1 MVQEKRSPKW
11 SFKYKFRSKYDVL
24 RFIPLLSIILFFS
37 NQLYLHTL
45 PQTGFNPIQLSNR
58 QEPFSCA
65 LLFFGLPKHFN
76 RIVFPSIERHI
87 LNTNPGCDIFV
98 HTYNLTQ
105 VTNTRNQE
113 RDVAIHPM
121 EVYQLNATETMITSI
136 EEFYRKRDI
145 KYYNQYHF
153 VKWGP
158 CCVSTENM
166 IKQWHSIE
174 SVWNLMKDYRKRN
187 NQGLYDKVG
196 LFRLDV
202 EYQNDIYMRNG
213 DAVIPNFAHHKGL
226 NDRLFYGSF
235 QYAEVWASKRFDYV
249 KEFVESRYSL
259 LRDSNGPSLHSET
272 FLKALL
278 KRYKVPYKLENIC
291 FYRVRGHGE
300 IRKKDCDD

>member
-1 MVQEKRSPKW
+1 
-11 SFKYKFRSKYDVL
+11 
-24 RFIPLLSIILFFS
+24 
-37 NQLYLHTL
+37 
-45 PQTGFNPIQLSNR
+45 
-58 QEPFSCA
+58 
-65 LLFFGLPKHFN
+65 
-76 RIVFPSIERHI
+76 
-87 LNTNPGCDIFV
+87 
-98 HTYNLTQ
+98 
-105 VTNTRNQE
+105 
-113 RDVAIHPM
+113 M